1 MSPDLLMSGNCR
13 SLSVMVILLGM
24 ALSVGARADAD
35 SRVPLTPLTASSATL
50 GPGELTVVRLINSFR
65 ERNGVSALVVGP
77 ALSRAAQAHSSDM
90 ARRGYFDHGA
100 FATRLRS
107 FGVRAPYLGENLA
120 AGTRPL
126 TPATIVR
133 MWIQSPPHR
142 ENLLDRDFRR
152 IGVGVAGGST
162 RLVTADFSGR

>member
-1 MSPDLLMSGNCR
+1 MLGNSR
-13 SLSVMVILLGM
+13 ILSVVVVVLGVSL
-24 ALSVGARADAD
+24 AVGAPAVAN
-35 SRVPLTPLTASSATL
+35 SLTPSKTLSSKATL
-50 GPGELTVVRLINSFR
+50 GPGELAVVRLINSYR
-65 ERNGVSALVVGP
+65 AKNGVRPLLVGP
-77 ALSRAAQAHSSDM
+77 ALSRAAQSHSADM

-100 FATRLRS
+100 FASRLWN
-107 FGVRAPYLGENLA
+107 FGVHAPYVGENIA
-120 AGTRPL
+120 EGTRPL

-142 ENLLDRDFRR
+142 ENLLDRGFRR

>member
-1 MSPDLLMSGNCR
+1 MSGTCR
-13 SLSVMVILLGM
+13 TLSVMVLLLGVS
-24 ALSVGARADAD
+24 LSVGARADAD
-35 SRVPLTPLTASSATL
+35 SRVPATPLASGAAL
-50 GPGELTVVRLINSFR
+50 GPGELAVVKLINSFR
-65 ERNGVSALVVGP
+65 ERNGVPSLIVGP
-77 ALSRAAQAHSSDM
+77 ALSRAAQAHSTDM

-100 FATRLRS
+100 FATRLRN
-107 FGVRAPYLGENLA
+107 FGVRAPYVGENIA

-142 ENLLDRDFRR
+142 ENLLDRSFRR
-152 IGVGVAGGST
+152 IGVGVAGGAT

>member
-1 MSPDLLMSGNCR
+1 MSGNR
-13 SLSVMVILLGM
+13 RTLSVMVILLGVS
-24 ALSVGARADAD
+24 LSVGARAGAD
-35 SRVPLTPLTASSATL
+35 SAVPSTPLASRGAAL
-50 GPGELTVVRLINSFR
+50 GPGELTVVKLINSFR
-65 ERNGVSALVVGP
+65 ERNGVADLLVGP
-77 ALSRAAQAHSSDM
+77 ALSRAAQAHSTDM
-90 ARRGYFDHGA
+90 VRRGYFDHGA

-107 FGVRAPYLGENLA
+107 FGVRAPYVGENIA

-126 TPATIVR
+126 TPAMIVR

-142 ENLLDRDFRR
+142 ENLLDRGFRR